1 MLLFLIGF
9 LPNLITDASR
19 LNWVYTFWG
28 AEQFLKLPL
37 NPNRTNFLNLTFMK
51 TVAGVKSLIIYVS
64 SPVFLF
70 FFLEAIFQLL
80 LRDCS
85 RCDMWVFF
93 LCKPFVCFLG
103 NFNLVLFFFHRR
115 FLTYQPKLNWI
126 EYNCKGTT
134 NLFFSCL
141 QLTILIPNPLSS
153 LFFFVELR
161 ETALKIKFYLGFV
174 SSKNG

>member
-19 LNWVYTFWG
+19 LNWVYTFWV

-37 NPNRTNFLNLTFMK
+37 NPNCTNFLNLTFTK

-64 SPVFLF
+64 SPVFFFFF

-80 LRDCS
+80 LRDFS

-93 LCKPFVCFLG
+93 LCKPLVCFLG
-103 NFNLVLFFFHRR
+103 KFNLILFFFISD
-115 FLTYQPKLNWI
+115 FLPINLNLI
-126 EYNCKGTT
+126 ELNTIVKV
-134 NLFFSCL
+134 LLISFS
-141 QLTILIPNPLSS
+141 IVFN
-153 LFFFVELR
+153 
-161 ETALKIKFYLGFV
+161 
-174 SSKNG
+174 